1 MSTGIGQTQ
10 RRILDALNAS
20 ENNVLTV
27 IMLAEK
33 LGLRDNQ
40 VRRAVHALAGREL
53 VVLTKE
59 HARWAGV
66 GQYGP
71 LRRRD
76 NGYYDYD
83 LDAGKH
89 LQYGPEVPTA
99 DVDSRWDELDRRF
112 YRIEYVHA
120 GMPTGISLLVWTP
133 EAAAAEA
140 AKLAASR
147 KAHS

>member
-1 MSTGIGQTQ
+1 VSTGIGKTQ
-10 RRILDALNAS
+10 RRILDALHAS
-20 ENNVLTV
+20 ENSVLTV
-27 IMLAEK
+27 IKLAEK

-40 VRRAVHALAGREL
+40 VRRAVHALADREL

-76 NGYYDYD
+76 NGYYD
-83 LDAGKH
+83 LDTGK
-89 LQYGPEVPTA
+89 QVEYGPEVPTA
-99 DVDSRWDELDRRF
+99 DFDSHWDELDRGWNRV
-112 YRIEYVHA
+112 EYVHA
-120 GMPTGISLLVWTP
+120 GMPTGVSLLVWTP

-140 AKLAASR
+140 AKSAAFR